1 MVFLSFCLFFVIV
14 VLSQLSIESRII
26 SIRGHAVPQSLP
38 ASMTAGW
45 KVWTFDSVSRSLEAV
60 ESESDEGDWL
70 NPTSFDEL
78 YLPRDLP
85 VPLARP
91 ALGVLLHCGV
101 PRYVMPSVI
110 LTLETPTQVWRNRGL
125 NSLPR
130 AAAWIDLF
138 APYTPRM
145 SSLRLS
151 CFGQSTGNL
160 RFLEDQ
166 DGSAAWESLLRPGGQ
181 AQQGQ
186 GEDEVEVSE
195 AFEDFR
201 RFLASIPANEVLD
214 GYHFVDVPV
223 FVPGSEAER
232 MRVPRLRLKAF
243 LSDFDDPARLLEM
256 EAGPG

>member
-1 MVFLSFCLFFVIV
+1 MVSLYLFLIIEVIYLLSFEC
-14 VLSQLSIESRII
+14 RII

-45 KVWTFDSVSRSLEAV
+45 KVWTFNSVSRSLEAV
-60 ESESDEGDWL
+60 ESDSDGGDWL
-70 NPTSFDEL
+70 NPTSFEEI

-85 VPLARP
+85 VPVARP
-91 ALGVLLHCGV
+91 ALGILLHCGV

-138 APYTPRM
+138 APYTPRL

-166 DGSAAWESLLRPGGQ
+166 DGSAAWENLLRPTGQ
-181 AQQGQ
+181 SQGA
-186 GEDEVEVSE
+186 DEVGVSE

-201 RFLASIPANEVLD
+201 RFLASIAANEVLD
-214 GYHFVDVPV
+214 GYHFV
-223 FVPGSEAER
+223 GAMHS
-232 MRVPRLRLKAF
+232 
-243 LSDFDDPARLLEM
+243 
-256 EAGPG
+256 